1 MQTVVPQDARIYV
14 AGHTGLVGGAI
25 VRRLQQAGFT
35 NILTASR
42 KQLDLRDQSEVS
54 HWFKANRPEYVYLV
68 AGTVG
73 GIMANSTRPAEF
85 IYDNMMIHGTVVH
98 ASYEYEVKK
107 LLYLGSSCIYPR
119 EATQPI
125 TEDELLQGR
134 LEPTNE
140 WYAIAKIAGIKLCQ
154 AYRKQYGCDFIS
166 AMPTNLYGPG
176 DNFDL
181 TSSHVLPAL
190 MRRFHD
196 AKQNG
201 IDEVEIW
208 GTGSPKREFLHVDD
222 LADACMH
229 LMANYGDEQH
239 INVGTGVDLSI
250 KELAEKIRDVVHP
263 AAQLTFDTSKPD
275 GTPRKVLN
283 VDKLTA
289 NGWKASI
296 DLDSGIKSTYEWFL
310 QQMSGNEPHLRG
322 Y

>member
-1 MQTVVPQDARIYV
+1 
-14 AGHTGLVGGAI
+14 
-25 VRRLQQAGFT
+25 
-35 NILTASR
+35 
-42 KQLDLRDQSEVS
+42 
-54 HWFKANRPEYVYLV
+54 
-68 AGTVG
+68 
-73 GIMANSTRPAEF
+73 MAP
-85 IYDNMMIHGTVVH
+85 
-98 ASYEYEVKK
+98 
-107 LLYLGSSCIYPR
+107 
-119 EATQPI
+119 QPI
-125 TEDELLQGR
+125 TENSLLTGP

-310 QQMSGNEPHLRG
+310 QQMSGGEPHLRG